1 MNEQIN
7 HVINVDDCQ
16 ELSKREKLVHASI
29 AHFWGVWRK
38 GYLTS
43 LRGSQKLT
51 KSKKEPKL
59 MVNDI
64 VIVYDKRQPRH
75 LWKLG
80 RITELIIGKDD
91 VIRGA
96 KLKLGT
102 GAIIQRPLNL
112 LYLLEVRNFTKNVD
126 DENNDEKGETVRPKR
141 GAATMGELKRKFM
154 N

>member
-1 MNEQIN
+1 
-7 HVINVDDCQ
+7 
-16 ELSKREKLVHASI
+16 
-29 AHFWGVWRK
+29 
-38 GYLTS
+38 
-43 LRGSQKLT
+43 
-51 KSKKEPKL
+51 

-80 RITELIIGKDD
+80 RIIDLIIGKDD
-91 VIRGA
+91 IIRGA

-112 LYLLEVRNFTKNVD
+112 LYLLEVRNFTNKVD
-126 DENNDEKGETVRPKR
+126 NENNNKKGETVRPKR
-141 GAATMGELKRKFM
+141 GAAMLGELKRKFM